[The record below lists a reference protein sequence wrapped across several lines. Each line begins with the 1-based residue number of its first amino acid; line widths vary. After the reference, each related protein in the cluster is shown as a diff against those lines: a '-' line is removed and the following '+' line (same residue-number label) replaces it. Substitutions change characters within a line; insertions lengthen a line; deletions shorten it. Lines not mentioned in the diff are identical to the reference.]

1 MHASFIEIYNTN
13 DMHKRFNDL
22 NRDGKERIKGFLD
35 YSIRLKVKKS
45 ISELS
50 KIEKKLRNDFP
61 NFTPAIDHVF
71 ASLKIGAGSDTKG
84 VYFSP
89 LLMVGPPGI
98 GKTYFS
104 KRLSKDLGLVETI
117 IDLATATHSMI
128 LTGTSSRWGES
139 SPGLIAKS
147 LMKTKVANQVV
158 RLDEL
163 DKVSSM
169 QSTGF
174 GGGMVTDAL
183 ITLLEK
189 HSAETFIDEWMEV
202 KIDASHISYIA
213 TANSL
218 DTMPNHILSRFNV
231 AKIRIL
237 TKEEMLPVIS
247 NAYNNLL
254 EEWELPDFTRTLGRG
269 VKPLLAGMQDVRSLR
284 AVLTAGLASCIGRN
298 AKQITVHDVKASIA
312 DLVQLRAEKNN
323 SMGFIH

>member
-104 KRLSKDLGLVETI
+104 KRLSKDLTLAILCDEV
-117 IDLATATHSMI
+117 IDLSAISEISVDTIVENNQNLFSQ
-128 LTGTSSRWGES
+128 
-139 SPGLIAKS
+139 
-147 LMKTKVANQVV
+147 LMHRVS
-158 RLDEL
+158 ECS
-163 DKVSSM
+163 VSS
-169 QSTGF
+169 
-174 GGGMVTDAL
+174 D
-183 ITLLEK
+183 I
-189 HSAETFIDEWMEV
+189 IN
-202 KIDASHISYIA
+202 II
-213 TANSL
+213 
-218 DTMPNHILSRFNV
+218 
-231 AKIRIL
+231 
-237 TKEEMLPVIS
+237 
-247 NAYNNLL
+247 
-254 EEWELPDFTRTLGRG
+254 G
-269 VKPLLAGMQDVRSLR
+269 VLYK
-284 AVLTAGLASCIGRN
+284 
-298 AKQITVHDVKASIA
+298 
-312 DLVQLRAEKNN
+312 
-323 SMGFIH
+323 